1 MKILNIWSTVVFLLF
16 IQEIPDPQK
25 YFLTRWYS
33 DPHTKMSY
41 SYIPV
46 DAKPDAYEVMGR
58 DVEGKL
64 FFAGEVS
71 RPHSP
76 PPSPLT
82 RDLRNIRWSTVSQF
96 VDMGESF

>member
-1 MKILNIWSTVVFLLF
+1 MVFLF
-16 IQEIPDPQK
+16 YIQEIPDPQK

-46 DAKPDAYEVMGR
+46 DAKSDAYEVMGR

-71 RPHSP
+71 RPPPPP
-76 PPSPLT
+76 PPS
-82 RDLRNIRWSTVSQF
+82 LRNIRWSTVSQF
-96 VDMGESF
+96 VDMDESFQD